1 MTGLA
6 TLAAFPHAR
15 RRRRAQGR
23 GVCVYGTKRGC
34 GWHGWWRREWA
45 MLGNESKYALAVFRD
60 SVPTSFFKQ
69 VFDVLN
75 FMVACTVHNA
85 MQDVVR
91 HDISSSEVS
100 EACNATEFDHASFAE
115 GVEVSLKLKVDVVG
129 FVVWYTAAL
138 RLLLIF
144 WKIGARKIDEL
155 VWRTKLAA
163 NVGGDNF
170 APLTAPVQIRVAE

>member
-1 MTGLA
+1 
-6 TLAAFPHAR
+6 
-15 RRRRAQGR
+15 
-23 GVCVYGTKRGC
+23 
-34 GWHGWWRREWA
+34 